1 MIPPQAFVI
10 IGILILGI
18 WSLKRLRDNFSERLF
33 FTIGMWLF
41 IIQGLSGSYGLV
53 LEWPIAPIWIKVSK
67 IASLSFN
74 FLIAYFFYYL
84 KTKAPA
90 SMGGAGT
97 TLTAEEVSAFLDDEI
112 KNKKK
117 D

>member
-1 MIPPQAFVI
+1 MIAPQI
-10 IGILILGI
+10 LTILGILILGL

-41 IIQGLSGSYGLV
+41 IIQGISGSYGLF
-53 LEWPIAPIWIKVSK
+53 LEWEIAPLWVKISK

-97 TLTAEEVSAFLDDEI
+97 QLTAEEISKFLDDE
-112 KNKKK
+112 NK
-117 D
+117 

>member
-1 MIPPQAFVI
+1 MISQQLI
-10 IGILILGI
+10 IILGILILGI

-41 IIQGLSGSYGLV
+41 LIQGVSGSYGLF
-53 LEWPIAPIWIKVSK
+53 LEWDFSPAWVIISK
-67 IASLSFN
+67 LASISFN

-84 KTKAPA
+84 MKKAPA

-97 TLTAEEVSAFLDDEI
+97 QLTAEEISKFLDED
-112 KNKKK
+112 NKKNGA
-117 D
+117 

>member
-1 MIPPQAFVI
+1 MISPQLIII

-41 IIQGLSGSYGLV
+41 IIQGVAGSYGLG
-53 LEWPIAPIWIKVSK
+53 LEWGIAPLWVKISK

-84 KTKAPA
+84 KSKAPA

-97 TLTAEEVSAFLDDEI
+97 TLTAEEVSKFLDDED
-112 KNKKK
+112 K
-117 D
+117 